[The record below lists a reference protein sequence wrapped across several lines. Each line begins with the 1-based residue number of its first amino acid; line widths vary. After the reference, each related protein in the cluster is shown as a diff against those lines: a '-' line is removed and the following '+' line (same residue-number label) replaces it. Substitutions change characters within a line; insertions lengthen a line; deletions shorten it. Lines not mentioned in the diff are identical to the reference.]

1 MVRFI
6 GVLAVSVGC
15 AWLALVLIVDDPAAL
30 PLSKDALAVTAAV
43 LVAGGL
49 NALRGNTE

>member
-6 GVLAVSVGC
+6 GALAVFVGC
-15 AWLALVLIVDDPAAL
+15 AWLTAAL
-30 PLSKDALAVTAAV
+30 PSSKDALAVTAAV